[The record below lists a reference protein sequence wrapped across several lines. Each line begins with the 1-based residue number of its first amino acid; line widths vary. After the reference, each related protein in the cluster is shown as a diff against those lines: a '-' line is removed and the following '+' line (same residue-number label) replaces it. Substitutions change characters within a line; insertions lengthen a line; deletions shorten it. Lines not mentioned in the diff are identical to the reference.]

1 MSPIQSTKMTNF
13 RWTVCML
20 LFFATMTTYMDRQVL
35 SLTWKDFLA
44 PEFGWTDADY
54 GYLAGLFSLMYAIC
68 MLFCGKVMD
77 IIGMRRGY
85 LLSIGICT
93 VGTLLHAICGIM
105 MSGILADTWI
115 VSFDGAIES
124 LHDVGVAG
132 TAITTMSIYLFLGC
146 RSVMALG
153 QAGNFPA
160 AISVT
165 AEYFPKKDRAFATS
179 IFNNGASVGSLLAP
193 VTIPLIAREFG
204 WEMAFL
210 LVGALGFLW
219 MFAWLMLYES
229 AGESHRVNISE
240 YNYIQQDT
248 VSSVQSYNENEKDT
262 SDGIDSDI
270 INDGKPISFL
280 RCFSYRV
287 TWAFIFG
294 KFMTEGAWWFY
305 LFWAPI
311 YIADTYGYTTDSP
324 MGMALIFTI
333 YLISMLSVIGGYM
346 PTYLT
351 EEFSLTP
358 QQARLRSMLGF
369 ACLQLIGLLQMPLGS
384 HSPWVLVII
393 IGIFGAAHQSWSANL
408 FSLVGDNIPKK
419 SIATVIGIGGCA
431 GGIASYLVMV
441 FTGTLLQYANL
452 MHDTFTFLGYSGKAA
467 AYMMMFSIFSVSY
480 LIGWGIIRLL
490 SDYHITKN
498 SIPNHERNN

>member
-1 MSPIQSTKMTNF
+1 MKLYESLQQLFRQYGHGILEEESIVTKLTGLRAFDGSPALRDAMKCLSENGCLKE
-13 RWTVCML
+13 L
-20 LFFATMTTYMDRQVL
+20 LIRSRRNIASDFALYT
-35 SLTWKDFLA
+35 
-44 PEFGWTDADY
+44 
-54 GYLAGLFSLMYAIC
+54 GYLRKSLEESWHFDHDTA
-68 MLFCGKVMD
+68 
-77 IIGMRRGY
+77 
-85 LLSIGICT
+85 LLAVDS
-93 VGTLLHAICGIM
+93 L
-105 MSGILADTWI
+105 
-115 VSFDGAIES
+115 SFALGHTASEP
-124 LHDVGVAG
+124 G
-132 TAITTMSIYLFLGC
+132 TA
-146 RSVMALG
+146 
-153 QAGNFPA
+153 PA
-160 AISVT
+160 A
-165 AEYFPKKDRAFATS
+165 PAT
-179 IFNNGASVGSLLAP
+179 GG
-193 VTIPLIAREFG
+193 
-204 WEMAFL
+204 
-210 LVGALGFLW
+210 
-219 MFAWLMLYES
+219 ES

-248 VSSVQSYNENEKDT
+248 VSASQNYNENEKDT
-262 SDGIDSDI
+262 SEGIDSDI

-311 YIADTYGYTTDSP
+311 YISDTYGYTTDSP

-333 YLISMLSVIGGYM
+333 YLISMLSVIGGYL

-358 QQARLRSMLGF
+358 LQARLRAMLGF

-441 FTGTLLQYANL
+441 FTGALLQYAEQ

-490 SDYHITKN
+490 SDYHKSTVRM
-498 SIPNHERNN
+498 S